1 MRTHPI
7 GTGPFKFVEF
17 KPNEVIRVVR
27 NRDYWK
33 PERPYLDGIEYPII
47 KNPAT
52 RVLALVAGQIDM
64 VQPLGVQL
72 TNDLKA
78 QAPQTICEFVPLNSY
93 TTLLISRTISPFD
106 NRDVRSAMALSLD
119 RNAFIRTLAE
129 GQGNIG
135 AAMLPPP
142 EGGWRCRWRR

>member
-33 PERPYLDGIEYPII
+33 RERPYLDGIEYPII

-52 RVLALVAGQIDM
+52 RVLALVTGQIDM
-64 VQPLGVQL
+64 IQPYTLTVQL
-72 TNDLKA
+72 LKDIKA
-78 QAPQTICEFVPLNSY
+78 QAPQ
-93 TTLLISRTISPFD
+93 
-106 NRDVRSAMALSLD
+106 
-119 RNAFIRTLAE
+119 
-129 GQGNIG
+129 
-135 AAMLPPP
+135 
-142 EGGWRCRWRR
+142 